1 MFKKNPDLIDKYIIL
16 FICSIF
22 MCLCIL
28 CSIFWTVIF
37 GSYSL
42 VGYVDVCY
50 DLLTIIDFIVLVVL
64 SIIWYLSIALMGYSM
79 CILGRAYRSFM
90 ES

>member
-1 MFKKNPDLIDKYIIL
+1 MFKKNPDLIDKYLIL
-16 FICSIF
+16 SICSIL

-37 GSYSL
+37 WSYL
-42 VGYVDVCY
+42 IVGYVDIYY

-64 SIIWYLSIALMGYSM
+64 CIIWYLSITFMCDSM
-79 CILGRAYRSFM
+79 RILGRAYSSFM
-90 ES
+90 KS

>member
-1 MFKKNPDLIDKYIIL
+1 MFIKNPDLIDKYLIL
-16 FICSIF
+16 SICLIF
-22 MCLCIL
+22 MCFCFL

-37 GSYSL
+37 WSYLL

-50 DLLTIIDFIVLVVL
+50 DLLTIIDFIGLVIL
-64 SIIWYLSIALMGYSM
+64 SVIWYLSIALMGDSI
-79 CILGRAYRSFM
+79 CILGRAYSSFM